1 MAFGKLSFT
10 MLDHNGEKSNFGMNI
25 GVVTA
30 ATLPS
35 QLAAVGTLRT
45 AIEGITLGNVSREA
59 MSVFET
65 PLTAAKPANDLAQVE
80 TAWLIVYEDVSEY
93 LDAPTNLVPN
103 AGYHKLFTSQL
114 ATADISGRL
123 KANSDEADLQDT
135 EMAAFV
141 AAFEANVIS
150 PYGGEVEVR
159 EVRHVGRKR

>member
-10 MLDHNGEKSNFGMNI
+10 MLDHNGEKSNFGVNI

-30 ATLPS
+30 ATLPA

-45 AIEGITLGNVSREA
+45 AIEGITLGNVTREA

-65 PLTAAKPANDLAQVE
+65 PLTAEKPANDLAQVE
-80 TAWLIVYEDVSEY
+80 TAWLIVYEDVSQY
-93 LDAPTNLVPN
+93 LDAPANLVPN

-123 KANSDEADLQDT
+123 KPNSDEADLADT